1 MDKELIRKALSDA
14 YDLLRQEG
22 ESVCSDCLME
32 EYERVLNT
40 LALAMK
46 EIDKD

>member
-1 MDKELIRKALSDA
+1 MNKELIRKALSDA

-32 EYERVLNT
+32 EYERILDTLT
-40 LALAMK
+40 LAIQEM
-46 EIDKD
+46 DKD